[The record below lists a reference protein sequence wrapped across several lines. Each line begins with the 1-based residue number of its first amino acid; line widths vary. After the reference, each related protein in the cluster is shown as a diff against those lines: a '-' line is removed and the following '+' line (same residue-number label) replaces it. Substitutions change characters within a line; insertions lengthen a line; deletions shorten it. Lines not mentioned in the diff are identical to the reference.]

1 MWFIYA
7 VVTLMFWA
15 VADLFYKIGAKE
27 NDKYSHLKTGIMV
40 GLVMGIH
47 ATIYWFTNDIS
58 FGLIDMLKYLPVS
71 FFYIASM
78 VIGYKGLRY
87 LELSIS
93 SPIQNCSGVIT
104 SILLFVIFRETL
116 AFLDVI
122 GIIVI
127 GVGVTFLSVLERQSQ
142 KKEIALEKK
151 RLKAERKKDKFSK
164 FKKKET
170 VKKIATFTALVFPLL
185 YCILDGAGTFLD
197 SIYLDKL
204 ELVSEDVALL
214 AYEYTFFIYGF
225 VLFIYL
231 KLFKKEEIGV
241 FKEKSRLLAAIF
253 ETLGQ
258 FFYVFAI
265 AGNSTLACPIIASYS
280 IMSVLL
286 SRIFLKEKLTVKEYI
301 AIFIVLLGIVVLGIS
316 EGLA

>member
-7 VVTLMFWA
+7 IITLLFWA
-15 VADLFYKIGAKE
+15 FADLFYKKGAKE

-47 ATIYWFTNDIS
+47 ATIYIITNSININFIDI
-58 FGLIDMLKYLPVS
+58 IKYLPVS

-104 SILLFVIFRETL
+104 AILLFIIFQET
-116 AFLDVI
+116 I
-122 GIIVI
+122 GILDIVGI
-127 GVGVTFLSVLERQSQ
+127 II
-142 KKEIALEKK
+142 IALGMILLSITEKEEK
-151 RLKAERKKDKFSK
+151 EVN
-164 FKKKET
+164 FKKI
-170 VKKIATFTALVFPLL
+170 VGLTALIFPLL
-185 YCILDGAGTFLD
+185 YCILDGMGTFLD
-197 SIYLDKL
+197 AIYLDKL
-204 ELVSEDVALL
+204 SLISEDVALI
-214 AYEYTFFIYGF
+214 AYEYTFFIYGL

-231 KLFKKEEIGV
+231 RFIKKEQ
-241 FKEKSRLLAAIF
+241 FKIKEEKDRLSASIF

-265 AGNSTLACPIIASYS
+265 SSNSTLTIPIISCYS
-280 IMSVLL
+280 IISILL
-286 SRIFLKEKLTVKEYI
+286 ARIFLKEKLSIDEYI
-301 AIFIVLLGIVVLGIS
+301 TVFIILFGILILGIS
-316 EGLA
+316 EGLSI

>member
-7 VVTLMFWA
+7 VVTLLFWA
-15 VADLFYKIGAKE
+15 VADLFYKLGNKE
-27 NDKYSHLKTGIMV
+27 GDNYSHLKTGIMV

-47 ATIYWFTNDIS
+47 ATIYLIVNGIS
-58 FGLIDMLKYLPVS
+58 FSLFDLIKYLPVS

-87 LELSIS
+87 LELSIA

-104 SILLFVIFRETL
+104 SILLFLIFRETL
-116 AFLDVI
+116 GILDII
-122 GIIVI
+122 GIIIIGI
-127 GVGVTFLSVLERQSQ
+127 GVTYLSILERKSQ
-142 KKEIALEKK
+142 KEELAKEKK
-151 RLKAERKKDKFSK
+151 RLKLERKSNKFSK
-164 FKKKET
+164 FKKKEK
-170 VKKIATFTALVFPLL
+170 VKKFVTFTALIFPLL

-204 ELVSEDVALL
+204 ELIGEDPALIS
-214 AYEYTFFIYGF
+214 YEYTFFIYGMI
-225 VLFIYL
+225 LFIYL
-231 KLFKKEEIGV
+231 KLFKKEEIGI

-265 AGNSTLACPIIASYS
+265 SGNSTLACPIVASYS

-286 SRIFLKEKLTVKEYI
+286 SRIFLKEKLSICEYI

>member
-7 VVTLMFWA
+7 VVTLLFWA
-15 VADLFYKIGAKE
+15 VADLFYKLGNKE
-27 NDKYSHLKTGIMV
+27 GDNYSHLKTGIMV

-47 ATIYWFTNDIS
+47 ATIYLILNGIS
-58 FGLIDMLKYLPVS
+58 FSFIDLIKYLPVS

-104 SILLFVIFRETL
+104 SVLLFLIFRETL
-116 AFLDVI
+116 GVLDII
-122 GIIVI
+122 GIIIIGI
-127 GVGVTFLSVLERQSQ
+127 GVTCLSMYERKVE
-142 KKEIALEKK
+142 KKERALEKK
-151 RLKAERKKDKFSK
+151 KLKLERKNNKFSK
-164 FKKKET
+164 FKKQDK
-170 VKKIATFTALVFPLL
+170 VKKMVTFTALIFPLL

-204 ELVSEDVALL
+204 EIIAEDPALIS
-214 AYEYTFFIYGF
+214 YEYTFFIYGV

-231 KLFKKEEIGV
+231 KFFKKESICI
-241 FKEKSRLLAAIF
+241 FKEKPRLFAAIS
-253 ETLGQ
+253 ETCGQ

-265 AGNSTLACPIIASYS
+265 SGNSTLACPIVASYS
-280 IMSVLL
+280 IVSVLL
-286 SRIFLKEKLTVKEYI
+286 SRVFLKEKLSFMEYLS
-301 AIFIVLLGIVVLGIS
+301 IFIVLSGIVVLGIS